1 LKKVKVL
8 GCGNILAF
16 DEGVGIHIV
25 RQLRREIL
33 PERVEIEELKSP
45 GKILPELITGSDKL
59 IIIDACRG
67 EDVHG
72 GFAERY
78 RWGDGELKNIF
89 SRTIHAVHLSPLFEL
104 NETNFSRKLPQEIV
118 IFGIKIGEKKKFGVG
133 LSKEVFASLDDA
145 INAVLQE
152 LY

>member
-1 LKKVKVL
+1 MKKIKIL

-25 RQLRREIL
+25 RQLQREIL

-45 GKILPELITGSDKL
+45 GKIAPELITGADKL

-67 EDVHG
+67 EDGQG
-72 GFAERY
+72 GFAKRY
-78 RWGDGELKNIF
+78 YWGDEELKNIF

-104 NETNFSRKLPQEIV
+104 PETTFSKKLPKEIV
-118 IFGIKIGEKKKFGVG
+118 VFGVKIGEKKKFGVG
-133 LSKEVFASLDDA
+133 LSKEVFASLDDT
-145 INAVLQE
+145 INAILQE